1 MLCLGGDQSKDARA
15 ANGNINPFAAVL
27 GLTPEQI
34 GEMQLCS
41 CYRPSD
47 LGMTHLLRQS
57 GQYAQQ
63 FNNDYKR
70 EILQKFMPFMAQVK
84 DGKLEKYSPEELYEN
99 FRNIIIQAHCYGAND
114 LPILSQV
121 FKEAMTSLGYSQKE
135 QKNALRQVIC
145 ITNNSQREF
154 RDNLDFTMIHRY
166 SVKDGQFEPEYETRF
181 SDGYPEFLK
190 NITEYTAQKG
200 EKSAFVPMKNN
211 EVLMVFDKVLIDGS
225 EHNDAFWTTNEKNL
239 IEVGKQQALLME
251 NIGAFWYQNHEDMP
265 DAVNLLQK
273 CSKQN
278 GLEDFVY
285 QSLQQGKKLKKSQ
298 RNVLENPLILK
309 SAKNKFNSP
318 NSEPEK
324 TGIYKLLSQNV
335 R

>member
-1 MLCLGGDQSKDARA
+1 
-15 ANGNINPFAAVL
+15 
-27 GLTPEQI
+27 
-34 GEMQLCS
+34 
-41 CYRPSD
+41 
-47 LGMTHLLRQS
+47 
-57 GQYAQQ
+57 
-63 FNNDYKR
+63 
-70 EILQKFMPFMAQVK
+70 
-84 DGKLEKYSPEELYEN
+84 
-99 FRNIIIQAHCYGAND
+99 
-114 LPILSQV
+114 
-121 FKEAMTSLGYSQKE
+121 
-135 QKNALRQVIC
+135 
-145 ITNNSQREF
+145 
-154 RDNLDFTMIHRY
+154 
-166 SVKDGQFEPEYETRF
+166 
-181 SDGYPEFLK
+181 
-190 NITEYTAQKG
+190 
-200 EKSAFVPMKNN
+200 MKNN